1 MTAGGTLSKERLR
14 QDREFFKPRAEIG
27 RPCGQIDFSKGTGS
41 QHSGGWG
48 AWIARQTAV
57 SSSGE
62 GKRGNSAQ
70 RPWADPNLRAQAA
83 EDSPGGPPPARGA
96 GDRPGSGNRKR
107 NLAPGNALPLDP
119 DLGRSRSRSRS
130 RSRNKSGTI
139 QETPPPSI
147 KGSHAKRVEPAES
160 CHRKTRGPI
169 LLEMLFPKYGR
180 GAARMGKGM
189 VDHPPVSL
197 RI

>member
-83 EDSPGGPPPARGA
+83 EDSPGGPPQPVALA
-96 GDRPGSGNRKR
+96 T
-107 NLAPGNALPLDP
+107 APGP
-119 DLGRSRSRSRS
+119 GIERETSRQEMPFPSTPTSAEAEAEAEAEA
-130 RSRNKSGTI
+130 GTKVA
-139 QETPPPSI
+139 PS
-147 KGSHAKRVEPAES
+147 KRRRRQA
-160 CHRKTRGPI
+160 
-169 LLEMLFPKYGR
+169 
-180 GAARMGKGM
+180 
-189 VDHPPVSL
+189 
-197 RI
+197 